1 MAVSNET
8 IAAPASGRSAS
19 PSRALVERVCA
30 SEGFRKAP
38 RMQELLSYLCDSA
51 LGDQPPRSEHDIGVD
66 VFGRPLDYD
75 TSVETIGRVQVSH
88 LRKRLELYFL
98 SEGRDEPVVIDLPK
112 GSYTP
117 VFRNRGRVDGA
128 PSTATTAA
136 APPARP
142 SRTTIVLGGALV
154 AALLLCAWLALDRAR
169 LARSVGA
176 EATPQLDRFWG
187 QFFES
192 RAPVP
197 IVMADVGVTM
207 LASAL
212 GRSVTLSEY
221 RNAGYPRQLL
231 ERLTISKETSGL
243 VSHAAVKGFNTPNDT
258 RVAHEI
264 GVIARRFGSRP
275 LLVSA
280 RDFQTDLHD
289 VGNVVLLGNPRSN
302 PWMELL
308 ASGLGYEFRYDE
320 PASTAMIVRRAS
332 GPDPE
337 TSHVVHWGRDSYC
350 LVACIPIPGGRG
362 GNALLV
368 MGAEFLSTEAG
379 GHLVTDER
387 AMADLLSRLGVAP
400 GTRIPPF
407 EVLLK
412 TKLLGNRIGGY
423 ETVEHGVMP

>member
-1 MAVSNET
+1 M
-8 IAAPASGRSAS
+8 P

-38 RMQELLSYLCDSA
+38 RMQELLGYLCDSA
-51 LGDQPPRSEHDIGVD
+51 LGDQPARSEHDIGVD
-66 VFGRPLDYD
+66 VFGRPAGYD

-98 SEGRDEPVVIDLPK
+98 SEGRDEPIVIELPK

-117 VFRNRGRVDGA
+117 VFRSRGPVTG
-128 PSTATTAA
+128 
-136 APPARP
+136 ARP
-142 SRTTIVLGGALV
+142 PSAVSGVPASSRTPTIVLGVSLMV
-154 AALLLCAWLALDRAR
+154 ALLLCAWLANDRAR
-169 LARSVGA
+169 LQRALGA
-176 EATPQLDRFWG
+176 EATPELDRFWG
-187 QFFES
+187 PFFQS
-192 RAPVP
+192 RTPVP

-212 GRSVTLSEY
+212 GRRVTLSEY
-221 RNAGYPRQLL
+221 RNAGYPRLLL
-231 ERLTISKETSGL
+231 ERLTITKEMSGL
-243 VSHAAVKGFNTPNDT
+243 VTHAAVKGFNTPNDT

-264 GVIARRFGSRP
+264 ALVAHRFGSRP

-302 PWMELL
+302 PWMDLL
-308 ASGLGYEFRYDE
+308 VPGLGYEFRYDE
-320 PASTAMIVRRAS
+320 PAATAMIVRRAA
-332 GPDPE
+332 GHE
-337 TSHVVHWGRDSYC
+337 AEVVHTVHWGRDSYC
-350 LVACIPIPGGRG
+350 VVACIPIPGGRG

-387 AMADLLSRLGVAP
+387 AMAGLLARLGVASGAP
-400 GTRIPPF
+400 IPRF

-412 TKLLGNRIGGY
+412 TRLLGNRIGGY
-423 ETVEHGVMP
+423 EIVEHRVMP